1 MSTDSLIKGI
11 IIVIVIDR
19 CINILFL
26 ENNEQEHEYTHAHM
40 HVHTH
45 AHRHIHTH
53 SHRHR
58 HDLGTDCGGQHPS
71 VIRFTKLLVSL
82 NY

>member
-19 CINILFL
+19 CINILFP

-58 HDLGTDCGGQHPS
+58 HDLVTDCGGCTLS
-71 VIRFTKLLVSL
+71 FT
-82 NY
+82 